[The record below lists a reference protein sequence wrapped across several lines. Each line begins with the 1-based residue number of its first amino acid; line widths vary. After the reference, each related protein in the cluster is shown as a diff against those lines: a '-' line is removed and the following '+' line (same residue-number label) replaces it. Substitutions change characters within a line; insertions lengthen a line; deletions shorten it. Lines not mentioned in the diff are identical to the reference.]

1 MASTPFEAKKFELN
15 NYFAYWRLGESHN
28 LDEPWNNPRYPVLAP
43 RQTLIDPSAGLSPS
57 ARKLDWERRMFL
69 YRATPGNAA
78 RDNNAIFQEQDA
90 NRYDYRLSSGGG
102 SNASGGASNT
112 PGTVVVGQQTP
123 DRTPA
128 EVRSIVKGFAPTV
141 RRFGVDIEMLRILGH
156 GGNGMASLFRVQK
169 RNGDTTT
176 RRKFVLK
183 QVLRLGSNL
192 NKEKQCTLVRF
203 ILLPPVPLRFPC
215 PPLECSQVTY

>member
-1 MASTPFEAKKFELN
+1 MSMTPFEAKKIELN
-15 NYFAYWRLGESHN
+15 NFFAYWRLGESHN
-28 LDEPWNNPRYPVLAP
+28 PDEPWNNPRYPVLAP
-43 RQTLIDPSAGLSPS
+43 RQTPIDPSAGLSPS
-57 ARKLDWERRMFL
+57 ARKWDWERRMFM

-78 RDNNAIFQEQDA
+78 QDNDTIFQNQDA
-90 NRYDYRLSSGGG
+90 NRYNYRLSSGVG
-102 SNASGGASNT
+102 SNASGGTSNAS
-112 PGTVVVGQQTP
+112 GTMVAGQQAP

-128 EVRSIVKGFAPTV
+128 EVRSIVEALAPTV

-156 GGNGMASLFRVQK
+156 GGNGVASLFRVQK
-169 RNGDTTT
+169 RNGGTTT

-203 ILLPPVPLRFPC
+203 TLLPPVS
-215 PPLECSQVTY
+215 LECSQKVY